1 MYLKVGFDGYRYVRM
16 IPGTA
21 HRHHLQ
27 PGCNEI
33 ESTCL
38 VCSFDVKATV
48 KRMVAVLALPW
59 IEISKSV
66 LSIQGKGRSF
76 EVCVQAKG
84 LVTTYVC

>member
-1 MYLKVGFDGYRYVRM
+1 MYLKVGFDGYRYLRM

-48 KRMVAVLALPW
+48 KRMIAVLALPL
-59 IEISKSV
+59 IEVPKSV
-66 LSIQGKGRSF
+66 LYDSSGRRNF
-76 EVCVQAKG
+76 EEHQAKG
-84 LVTTYVC
+84 LVNAYVC

>member
-1 MYLKVGFDGYRYVRM
+1 MYLKVGFDGYRYLRM
-16 IPGTA
+16 MPGTA

-48 KRMVAVLALPW
+48 KRMFAVLALPL
-59 IEISKSV
+59 IEISKLALYNPGGS
-66 LSIQGKGRSF
+66 RSL
-76 EVCVQAKG
+76 EEHQAKG
-84 LVTTYVC
+84 LESAYVC